1 MVDNVVRCHTCGRR
15 NRVPATAWEPPCC
28 DGCGQ
33 HLAWVTR
40 VDEDTFA
47 EAVTLSG
54 APVLV
59 DLTASWSPRCRLV
72 SPVLDRIARQRPGTV
87 KLVRV
92 DVETAP
98 ALARRLSVVV
108 VPTQIV
114 LRDGQEVARRAGAA
128 SAAHLRR
135 WIGHTLESLGSVE
148 VDRPVR
154 EPVPV

>member
-1 MVDNVVRCHTCGRR
+1 MVDDVVRCHTCGRGH
-15 NRVPATAWEPPCC
+15 RVPATVCEPPCC
-28 DGCGQ
+28 DGCGH

-47 EAVTLSG
+47 EAVTLSR

-72 SPVLDRIARQRPGTV
+72 SPVLDRIARQLPGAV
-87 KLVRV
+87 KVVRV

-98 ALARRLSVVV
+98 ALARRLSVAV
-108 VPTQIV
+108 VPTLIV
-114 LRDGQEVARRAGAA
+114 LRDGEEVARRAGAA

-135 WIGHTLESLGSVE
+135 WVGHTLEALGSVE
-148 VDRPVR
+148 AAGLR